1 MASSIPPPE
10 PMKMSGDLSSN
21 WASFRAEFDDYI
33 LATGLCEKD
42 ADVQAATLRR
52 LMGSECRHLYKH
64 NLGLTQD
71 QQKDVTAILEALEDY
86 FTPTKNVIFERYVF
100 GNLRQE
106 EGEAIDAFVTRL
118 REKAATCEYGT
129 LRDQLI
135 RDRLVLGITDEGA
148 RRRLL
153 REKDLT
159 LAMAVDICRGAE
171 IMDIKLKTTALDTSR
186 PGESLNAVEGQRRRL
201 TNRPFEQAVKPAQS
215 MRGTGECRYCGTQ
228 HRRGRDQCPAFGKAC
243 RSCGTPNHF
252 AKVCMKRGQNSRQ
265 LHTIDGPSEEDQDDE
280 GGNLGQIY
288 TTMSIGAV
296 NTQGKK
302 WFVNLPLQNGPQRCQ
317 LDSGATCN
325 VMSIKDKMRLSPRT
339 ALQPS
344 RTRLKLY
351 NSAWMNSMGL
361 FSTQCVIRGKR
372 HKLDFEIVQSS
383 QRPLLSGST
392 CEDLGLI
399 RFTIPEELNSVEHM
413 KLSMLTKESLIST
426 YHDVFNGPIDS
437 LPGNL
442 HFELDDTVA
451 PVQCAPRNVPVALKA
466 AVKAQLDQHERDG
479 HLVTVTQPTDW
490 ISNLVIVK
498 KPEKLRLCID
508 PRPLNR
514 ALKRS
519 HYLMP
524 TLDDVL
530 YKLPKARIFTLVD
543 ARGAFLQCRLDEE
556 SSLMTTFWTPWG
568 RKRWLKLP
576 FGVSVAPEL
585 YQRKQHELLVGLK
598 GIEPIADDILIVGCG
613 DTEEEATRDHDA
625 NLTALMD
632 RCREVKLR
640 LSLKKLQFRVKEVRF
655 HGHVLSAEGLKADP
669 DKRFHYY
676 LYGRDDVTAETDHRP
691 LVSIF
696 VKPLLSAPKRLQS
709 MLLTLQNYCLKVV
722 YKPGPEIL
730 QQEQYDTA
738 AIQQTDYLNVT
749 SQRLTQI
756 RQHTEKDE
764 CLQTLKTVVLEGW
777 PDCREDTPIV
787 IRGYWAIRD
796 EISVQDGV
804 LFRSQ
809 RVIIPK
815 TLQPEMLRRIHYSH
829 IGGEACYRQARDTL
843 FWPNMQGEIK
853 DFVQQCSVCNE
864 YAHEQQKETMMSHPL
879 PKRPWQIVSMDL
891 FNHAGKDFLLVV
903 DHYSDFWEVDLLPDL
918 SAETTILRCKA
929 QFARHGI
936 PDRVICDCGCQ
947 FACGAFRTFANE
959 WSFEHVT
966 SSPRHPKANGK
977 AESAVK
983 IVKNLCRRAAFAGE
997 DPWKAILH
1005 WRNTPTEGL
1014 YCSPAQRLMSRR
1026 LRTHLPVTDQLLTPR
1041 VINEIPDKLCMK
1053 RRMAKLS
1060 YDRSAK
1066 DLPELNIGQP
1076 IRMKPLPGDRTGRW
1090 RKGVCL
1096 QQAGPR
1102 SYVVNVEGT
1111 TYRRNRVDLRP
1122 AERVPQ
1128 LPLGHLERP
1137 GDAHATEEG
1146 SVSEDSKEETG
1157 ISHGGA
1163 PHSPQTI
1170 CAPHQAEQGQAYSRS
1185 GRLIKPRD
1193 RLNL

>member
-33 LATGLCEKD
+33 LANGLCEKD

-86 FTPTKNVIFERYVF
+86 FTPTKNVIFER
-100 GNLRQE
+100 R
-106 EGEAIDAFVTRL
+106 
-118 REKAATCEYGT
+118 
-129 LRDQLI
+129 
-135 RDRLVLGITDEGA
+135 
-148 RRRLL
+148 
-153 REKDLT
+153 KDLT

-171 IMDIKLKTTALDTSR
+171 IMDIKLKTMALDTSR

-215 MRGTGECRYCGTQ
+215 MRGT
-228 HRRGRDQCPAFGKAC
+228 
-243 RSCGTPNHF
+243 
-252 AKVCMKRGQNSRQ
+252 VCMKRGQNSRQ

-543 ARGAFLQCRLDEE
+543 ARDAFLQCRLDEE

-613 DTEEEATRDHDA
+613 D
-625 NLTALMD
+625 
-632 RCREVKLR
+632 
-640 LSLKKLQFRVKEVRF
+640 
-655 HGHVLSAEGLKADP
+655 
-669 DKRFHYY
+669 
-676 LYGRDDVTAETDHRP
+676 
-691 LVSIF
+691 
-696 VKPLLSAPKRLQS
+696 
-709 MLLTLQNYCLKVV
+709 
-722 YKPGPEIL
+722 
-730 QQEQYDTA
+730 
-738 AIQQTDYLNVT
+738 
-749 SQRLTQI
+749 
-756 RQHTEKDE
+756 
-764 CLQTLKTVVLEGW
+764 
-777 PDCREDTPIV
+777 
-787 IRGYWAIRD
+787 RG
-796 EISVQDGV
+796 G
-804 LFRSQ
+804 
-809 RVIIPK
+809 
-815 TLQPEMLRRIHYSH
+815 
-829 IGGEACYRQARDTL
+829 
-843 FWPNMQGEIK
+843 
-853 DFVQQCSVCNE
+853 
-864 YAHEQQKETMMSHPL
+864 SHP
-879 PKRPWQIVSMDL
+879 RP
-891 FNHAGKDFLLVV
+891 
-903 DHYSDFWEVDLLPDL
+903 
-918 SAETTILRCKA
+918 
-929 QFARHGI
+929 
-936 PDRVICDCGCQ
+936 
-947 FACGAFRTFANE
+947 
-959 WSFEHVT
+959 
-966 SSPRHPKANGK
+966 
-977 AESAVK
+977 
-983 IVKNLCRRAAFAGE
+983 
-997 DPWKAILH
+997 
-1005 WRNTPTEGL
+1005 
-1014 YCSPAQRLMSRR
+1014 
-1026 LRTHLPVTDQLLTPR
+1026 
-1041 VINEIPDKLCMK
+1041 
-1053 RRMAKLS
+1053 
-1060 YDRSAK
+1060 
-1066 DLPELNIGQP
+1066 
-1076 IRMKPLPGDRTGRW
+1076 
-1090 RKGVCL
+1090 
-1096 QQAGPR
+1096 
-1102 SYVVNVEGT
+1102 
-1111 TYRRNRVDLRP
+1111 
-1122 AERVPQ
+1122 
-1128 LPLGHLERP
+1128 
-1137 GDAHATEEG
+1137 
-1146 SVSEDSKEETG
+1146 
-1157 ISHGGA
+1157 
-1163 PHSPQTI
+1163 
-1170 CAPHQAEQGQAYSRS
+1170 
-1185 GRLIKPRD
+1185 
-1193 RLNL
+1193 

>member
-1 MASSIPPPE
+1 
-10 PMKMSGDLSSN
+10 MSGDLSSN
-21 WASFRAEFDDYI
+21 WASFRAEFDDYL

-71 QQKDVTAILEALEDY
+71 QQKDVKAILEALEDY

-106 EGEAIDAFVTRL
+106 EGETIDTFVTRL

-159 LAMAVDICRGAE
+159 LAMAVEICRAAE
-171 IMDIKLKTTALDTSR
+171 IMDSKLKTMALDTSR
-186 PGESLNAVEGQRRRL
+186 PGESLNVAEGQRRRP
-201 TNRPFEQAVKPAQS
+201 TSRPFEQTIKPAQS

-228 HRRGRDQCPAFGKAC
+228 HRRGRDQCPAFGKTC

-252 AKVCMKRGQNSRQ
+252 AKVCMKRGQNTRQ
-265 LHTIDGPSEEDQDDE
+265 LHTMDAPSEEDQDDD

-288 TTMSIGAV
+288 TAMSIGAV

-344 RTRLKLY
+344 LTRLKLY

-372 HKLDFEIVQSS
+372 HKLDFEIVKSG

-399 RFTIPEELNSVEHM
+399 RFTIPEELNSVEHI

-426 YHDVFNGPIDS
+426 YYDVFNGPIDS
-437 LPGNL
+437 LPGDL
-442 HFELDDTVA
+442 HFELDSTVA

-466 AVKAQLDQHERDG
+466 AVKAQLDQYERDG

-543 ARGAFLQCRLDEE
+543 ARDAFLQCRLDEE

-585 YQRKQHELLVGLK
+585 YQRKQHELLVDLK

-613 DTEEEATRDHDA
+613 DTEEEAIRDHDA

-632 RCREVKLR
+632 RCKEVKLR
-640 LSLKKLQFRVKEVRF
+640 LSLKKLQF
-655 HGHVLSAEGLKADP
+655 
-669 DKRFHYY
+669 
-676 LYGRDDVTAETDHRP
+676 
-691 LVSIF
+691 
-696 VKPLLSAPKRLQS
+696 
-709 MLLTLQNYCLKVV
+709 
-722 YKPGPEIL
+722 
-730 QQEQYDTA
+730 
-738 AIQQTDYLNVT
+738 
-749 SQRLTQI
+749 
-756 RQHTEKDE
+756 
-764 CLQTLKTVVLEGW
+764 
-777 PDCREDTPIV
+777 
-787 IRGYWAIRD
+787 
-796 EISVQDGV
+796 
-804 LFRSQ
+804 
-809 RVIIPK
+809 
-815 TLQPEMLRRIHYSH
+815 
-829 IGGEACYRQARDTL
+829 
-843 FWPNMQGEIK
+843 
-853 DFVQQCSVCNE
+853 
-864 YAHEQQKETMMSHPL
+864 
-879 PKRPWQIVSMDL
+879 
-891 FNHAGKDFLLVV
+891 
-903 DHYSDFWEVDLLPDL
+903 
-918 SAETTILRCKA
+918 
-929 QFARHGI
+929 
-936 PDRVICDCGCQ
+936 
-947 FACGAFRTFANE
+947 
-959 WSFEHVT
+959 
-966 SSPRHPKANGK
+966 
-977 AESAVK
+977 
-983 IVKNLCRRAAFAGE
+983 
-997 DPWKAILH
+997 
-1005 WRNTPTEGL
+1005 
-1014 YCSPAQRLMSRR
+1014 
-1026 LRTHLPVTDQLLTPR
+1026 
-1041 VINEIPDKLCMK
+1041 
-1053 RRMAKLS
+1053 
-1060 YDRSAK
+1060 
-1066 DLPELNIGQP
+1066 
-1076 IRMKPLPGDRTGRW
+1076 
-1090 RKGVCL
+1090 
-1096 QQAGPR
+1096 
-1102 SYVVNVEGT
+1102 
-1111 TYRRNRVDLRP
+1111 
-1122 AERVPQ
+1122 
-1128 LPLGHLERP
+1128 
-1137 GDAHATEEG
+1137 
-1146 SVSEDSKEETG
+1146 
-1157 ISHGGA
+1157 
-1163 PHSPQTI
+1163 
-1170 CAPHQAEQGQAYSRS
+1170 
-1185 GRLIKPRD
+1185 
-1193 RLNL
+1193 